1 MAKRDITGAVDF
13 GYLDDFCAGDTAL
26 VDEVLGLFAEQTEL
40 WGRLLDPDGD
50 AEAWR
55 DGAHTLKGSALGIGA
70 GEVARVCGE
79 AEVAWREPSALKAA
93 MKNRLDHAITLALA
107 DIAAWRHELAL
118 KGLR

>member
-13 GYLDDFCAGDTAL
+13 GYLDGFCAGDTAL
-26 VDEVLGLFAEQTEL
+26 VDEVLGLFAEQAEL
-40 WGRLLDPDGD
+40 WSRLLAPEGD

-79 AEVAWREPSALKAA
+79 AEAAWREPPALKAA
-93 MKNRLDHAITLALA
+93 IKHRLDHAIMLARS